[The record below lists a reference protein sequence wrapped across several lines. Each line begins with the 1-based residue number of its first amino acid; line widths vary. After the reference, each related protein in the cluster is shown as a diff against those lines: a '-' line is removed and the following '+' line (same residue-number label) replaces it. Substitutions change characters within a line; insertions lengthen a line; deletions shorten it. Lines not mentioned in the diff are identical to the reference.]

1 MQILNT
7 HVKSGEVILLK
18 TATNCL
24 KLTEKIL
31 AYTVNFKRFT
41 MYIERSGKKKQLGL
55 PFGAPSWAF
64 INIERIVR
72 SSNRTSTSI
81 ATTPCNERVNFVMVA
96 SRTS

>member
-41 MYIERSGKKKQLGL
+41 MYIERSEKKNNSAYLSGL
-55 PFGAPSWAF
+55 LRGLL
-64 INIERIVR
+64 
-72 SSNRTSTSI
+72 STLK
-81 ATTPCNERVNFVMVA
+81 EL
-96 SRTS
+96 

>member
-31 AYTVNFKRFT
+31 AYTVNVHHVHRTKW
-41 MYIERSGKKKQLGL
+41 KKKQLGL

-72 SSNRTSTSI
+72 TSNRTSTSI
-81 ATTPCNERVNFVMVA
+81 ATIPCNERVNFVMVA